1 MPVDLKTSS
10 GFLIDRN
17 AHLIRLRV
25 KRKISELG
33 LDLTTEEAAILAALN
48 NEDGIRIGDLAVLLV
63 RDTTTVT
70 RQVEGLERKGCVKR
84 EAAEDDRR
92 VVRVVLLPE
101 GIRRYAIFD
110 PALEELKKQ
119 IFAGIPEQEEKILA
133 KCLRRVKAN
142 LLND

>member
-1 MPVDLKTSS
+1 MPLDLNTSP

-17 AHLIRLRV
+17 AHLIRLQV
-25 KRKISELG
+25 KRKIAKLG

-48 NEDGIRIGDLAVLLV
+48 GEDGLRIGDLAALLV
-63 RDTTTVT
+63 RDTTTAT

-92 VVRVVLLPE
+92 VVRVWLLPE
-101 GIRRYAIFD
+101 GIRRYGIFD
-110 PALEELKKQ
+110 PVLSELKAR
-119 IFAGIPEQEEKILA
+119 IFAGIPEREEKILV
-133 KCLRRVKAN
+133 KCLSKVKAN